1 VFGQKGSDRGIL
13 IHIGDVPI
21 VMIPAYDIQGGKK
34 EKYPYGFAYI
44 SSVSFMFSRVRAV
57 NDAGNRTAD
66 SKPYW

>member
-1 VFGQKGSDRGIL
+1 
-13 IHIGDVPI
+13 
-21 VMIPAYDIQGGKK
+21 MIPAYDNQGGKK
-34 EKYPYGFAYI
+34 ENPFPSHSLKYPYGFAYI